1 MNHVLDHY
9 DRFPSLMDAFGD
21 WPYREARAAGIEELH
36 LEPGDRVVDLFCGTG
51 VNFEPLLARIGATG
65 RVVGVDGSEGML
77 RRARR
82 RIQRRKLDAARIEL
96 HRIDIAEERDALRAL
111 FEASSRP
118 PKLLI
123 TLALGCFADY
133 DRVFGN
139 IHEMLPAGSRIAF
152 MEGPY
157 FERRSLAC
165 RAVDWIGAA
174 DCTRRTWEP
183 LEKRLA
189 DYRRVDFPLH
199 LSKLVVASGA
209 KR

>member
-1 MNHVLDHY
+1 MNDVLDHY

-21 WPYREARAAGIEELH
+21 WPYREARAAAIEKLH
-36 LEPGDRVVDLFCGTG
+36 LQPGDRVVDLFCGTG
-51 VNFEPLLARIGATG
+51 VNFEPLHDRVGPTG
-65 RVVGVDGSEGML
+65 RIVGVDGSQGML

-82 RIQRRKLDAARIEL
+82 RIQRRKLDTERIEL
-96 HRIDIAEERDALRAL
+96 HRVDIAEQRDDLRAL
-111 FEASSRP
+111 FEASPGP

-133 DRVFGN
+133 DRVFGD
-139 IHEMLPAGSRIAF
+139 IYEMLPSGTRVGY

-157 FERRSLAC
+157 FERRTLAC
-165 RAVDWIGAA
+165 RVVDWIGAA

-189 DYRRVDFPLH
+189 DFRRVDYPLH
-199 LSKLVVASGA
+199 FSKLVVASGT